1 VFGDIN
7 DPESEAAMVLKENKD
22 RLTRVVNAESDTK
35 PNMYYLGRV
44 KLPDWPQVARIPGP
58 METLTNVASPGFKVL
73 AGLTGLGLVGAAL
86 KQYLLPEDEEQGA
99 ED

>member
-1 VFGDIN
+1 
-7 DPESEAAMVLKENKD
+7 
-22 RLTRVVNAESDTK
+22 
-35 PNMYYLGRV
+35 
-44 KLPDWPQVARIPGP
+44 

-73 AGLTGLGLVGAAL
+73 AGLTGLGLLGAAL